1 MADLEENLRR
11 FPFISPQ
18 RTVIAGALLLLAIAL
33 PAAAYF
39 QSAGPSPA
47 ETESDGQAGAME
59 YLSEIGFGVEYG
71 SAAPVLHKWTQ
82 DVRIKV
88 HGSPTEVDRQT
99 IEQVVAELN
108 AMVGEINLQLVD
120 EAANLDVYFS
130 PEYQFSDIEPTY
142 VPTNLGFF
150 RVWFDGEGGI
160 QKGRVLI
167 ASDGATQT
175 ERIHLIREELT
186 QSLGLFKDSWEH
198 SDSIFYEG
206 WTTTDRY
213 GSLDEATIRLLYQPQ
228 LEPGMNRSQVRS
240 IYLPTD

>member
-1 MADLEENLRR
+1 
-11 FPFISPQ
+11 
-18 RTVIAGALLLLAIAL
+18 
-33 PAAAYF
+33 
-39 QSAGPSPA
+39 
-47 ETESDGQAGAME
+47 
-59 YLSEIGFGVEYG
+59 
-71 SAAPVLHKWTQ
+71 
-82 DVRIKV
+82 V

-108 AMVGEINLQLVD
+108 SMVGEIKLELVD

-150 RVWFDGEGGI
+150 RVWFDGEGSI
-160 QKGRVLI
+160 KRGRVLI
-167 ASDGATQT
+167 ASDGATQV

-206 WTTTDRY
+206 WTTTDKY
-213 GSLDEATIRLLYQPQ
+213 GPLDEATIRLLYQPQ

-240 IYLPTD
+240 LFLPTD

>member
-1 MADLEENLRR
+1 MRR
-11 FPFISPQ
+11 IPLISPQ
-18 RTVIAGALLLLAIAL
+18 RMVIAGALLLLAIAL
-33 PAAAYF
+33 PAAAF
-39 QSAGPSPA
+39 FRPAGPVPA
-47 ETESDGQAGAME
+47 DTETDWQAAAVE

-108 AMVGEINLQLVD
+108 SMVGEINLELVD

-150 RVWFDGEGGI
+150 RVWFDGEGSI
-160 QKGRVLI
+160 KRGRVLI
-167 ASDGATQT
+167 ASDGATQV

-186 QSLGLFKDSWEH
+186 QSLGLFKDSWEY

-206 WTTTDRY
+206 WTTTDKY
-213 GSLDEATIRLLYQPQ
+213 GPLDEATIRLLYQPQ

-240 IYLPTD
+240 LFLPTD

>member
-1 MADLEENLRR
+1 MRR
-11 FPFISPQ
+11 IPLISPQ
-18 RTVIAGALLLLAIAL
+18 RMVIAGALVLLAIAL
-33 PAAAYF
+33 PAAAF
-39 QSAGPSPA
+39 FRPAGPVPA
-47 ETESDGQAGAME
+47 DTETDWQAAAVE

-108 AMVGEINLQLVD
+108 SMVGEINLELVD
-120 EAANLDVYFS
+120 DAANLDVYFS

-150 RVWFDGEGGI
+150 RVWFDGEGSI
-160 QKGRVLI
+160 KRGRVLI
-167 ASDGATQT
+167 ASDGATQV

-186 QSLGLFKDSWEH
+186 QSLGLFKDSWEY

-206 WTTTDRY
+206 WTTTDKY
-213 GSLDEATIRLLYQPQ
+213 GPLDEATIRLLYQPQ

-240 IYLPTD
+240 LFLPTD

>member
-1 MADLEENLRR
+1 MCRI
-11 FPFISPQ
+11 PFISPR
-18 RTVIAGALLLLAIAL
+18 RTVIAGALALLAIAL
-33 PAAAYF
+33 PAAAF
-39 QSAGPSPA
+39 FRPA
-47 ETESDGQAGAME
+47 APVPEDTESDRQAGAME

-88 HGSPTEVDRQT
+88 HGSPTEVDQQT

-108 AMVGEINLQLVD
+108 SMVGEINLELVD
-120 EAANLDVYFS
+120 DAANLDVYFS

-160 QKGRVLI
+160 QQGRVLI
-167 ASDGATQT
+167 ASDGATQV
-175 ERIHLIREELT
+175 ERIHLIHEELA

-213 GSLDEATIRLLYQPQ
+213 SPLDEATIRLLYQPQ
-228 LEPGMNRSQVRS
+228 LEPGMNRNQARS
-240 IYLPTD
+240 LYPPTY

>member
-11 FPFISPQ
+11 IPLISPQ
-18 RTVIAGALLLLAIAL
+18 RMVIAGALVLLAIAL
-33 PAAAYF
+33 PAAAF
-39 QSAGPSPA
+39 FRPAGPVPA
-47 ETESDGQAGAME
+47 DTEPDWQAGAIE

-108 AMVGEINLQLVD
+108 SMVGEINLELVD

-130 PEYQFSDIEPTY
+130 PEYQFSYIEPTY

-150 RVWFDGEGGI
+150 RVWFDGEGSI
-160 QKGRVLI
+160 KQGRVLI
-167 ASDGATQT
+167 ASDGATQV

-206 WTTTDRY
+206 WTTTDKY
-213 GSLDEATIRLLYQPQ
+213 GPLDEATIRLLYQPQ

-240 IYLPTD
+240 LFLPTD